1 MSVNGKLYAIGGFA
15 GKFFLNSLEYL
26 DSNTN
31 EWTTF
36 VPHINQ
42 IDGLT
47 DLHFSD
53 SSDNLTNGDERTNGH
68 ETRSKTNGV
77 GEQKCHDD
85 VFSDQVKACDD
96 DDDDDA
102 TIFEHNNV
110 TKTNGHKV
118 NES

>member
-1 MSVNGKLYAIGGFA
+1 LC
-15 GKFFLNSLEYL
+15 L
-26 DSNTN
+26 NTN

-36 VPHINQ
+36 VPQINQ

-53 SSDNLTNGDERTNGH
+53 SSDNLTNGDEHTNGH
-68 ETRSKTNGV
+68 YEANGV
-77 GEQKCHDD
+77 NGVREQKCNDD
-85 VFSDQVKACDD
+85 VFSEVFSEKIEPKMCDD
-96 DDDDDA
+96 KLP

-110 TKTNGHKV
+110 TNTNGHKV